1 MRPIKSSVGDF
12 ITSFSMI
19 MLAGVVLTASVH
31 PAAAQSDP
39 KDQTFAQLRETQKK
53 LGPNAI
59 LSGGA
64 RSLFDFARNWDT
76 TKAAFARLATD
87 QIQAQ
92 ALSALTNGVVSGQL
106 DLSLSKLAFFSQNE
120 SSTAWCDKNVVI
132 GFNDTGSLAES
143 FFSTNAQF
151 TGLGYSVSADKG
163 THFTDMGFPTLSSDP
178 TSDLGFDQVFTCA
191 SASNFY
197 FSSLYNTATRTAVTV
212 SASSDGGQ
220 TFGAPVIA
228 ASASNGG
235 IMGGGAGHFFDG
247 DWMAVNPANPQQLFV
262 TYTDDDFSGAVC
274 TTGFVGTSIKLVSS
288 NDGGLTWG
296 SPVSVVGE
304 FCNDPTSPVEGAV
317 EFSGVAVD
325 PARTTVYVSWEFI
338 DVANFL
344 TTFAREVDI
353 AKASIP
359 TSPSPLSF
367 GSPVKVSGVNFA
379 GAFDTLSF
387 GSGGG
392 FTFFQGLQGRIET
405 FEHPILAV
413 GKGPKNT
420 GVLYLTWNDGDNAV
434 PDVLANFFS
443 TPAPTYHFTDI
454 LLSSSADGAATWSK
468 PVRINDNREDGSAA
482 HPFSDQF
489 HPTVATDKR
498 GKIGV
503 CFYDRRND
511 PNNFLIG
518 RTCAFSSDGSK
529 WKNISAKSRRGP
541 SVANQDDFG
550 LHDWLGDYETLA
562 TDSLNQNAGFI
573 GGYTDTSAG
582 YQNIRS
588 TKFSRDDD

>member
-1 MRPIKSSVGDF
+1 MRPSKSSAGDL
-12 ITSFSMI
+12 ITSFTMI
-19 MLAGVVLTASVH
+19 IVVGFVLATSVH

-39 KDQTFAQLRETQKK
+39 EDQTFAQLRETQKK

-64 RSLFDFARNWDT
+64 RNLFDFARNWET
-76 TKAAFARLATD
+76 TKAGFARFATAE
-87 QIQAQ
+87 IQTQ
-92 ALSALTNGVVSGQL
+92 ALSALIKGAVSGPL
-106 DLSLSKLAFFSQNE
+106 NLSFSKLAFFSQNE
-120 SSTAWCDKNVVI
+120 SSTGWCGKNVVI
-132 GFNDTGSLAES
+132 GFNDTGSFAES
-143 FFSTNAQF
+143 FSSTNAQI
-151 TGLGYSVSADKG
+151 TGLAYSVSTDKG
-163 THFTDMGFPTLSSDP
+163 AHFTDMGFPTLSSDP
-178 TSDLGFDQVFTCA
+178 TSVLGFDQVFTCA
-191 SASNFY
+191 SARDFY
-197 FSSLYNTATRTAVTV
+197 FSSLYNNATKTAVTV

-235 IMGGGAGHFFDG
+235 MINGGAGHFLDG
-247 DWMAVNPANPQQLFV
+247 DWMVVNPANLKQLFV
-262 TYTDDDFSGAVC
+262 TYTDDDYSGAVC
-274 TTGFVGTSIKLVSS
+274 ATGFVGTSIKLVSS

-296 SPVSVVGE
+296 SPVTVVGE
-304 FCNDPTSPVEGAV
+304 FCNDPTSPVEGSV
-317 EFSGVAVD
+317 EFSDVAVD
-325 PARTTVYVSWEFI
+325 PAGTTVYVSWEFI

-353 AKASIP
+353 AKATISTTP
-359 TSPSPLSF
+359 GPLSF
-367 GSPVKVSGVNFA
+367 GSPIKVSGVNFA
-379 GAFDTLSF
+379 GAFDTLMF
-387 GSGGG
+387 GSGGP
-392 FTFFQGLQGRIET
+392 TFFQGLQGRILT

-413 GKGPKNT
+413 GEGPRNT
-420 GVLYLTWNDGDNAV
+420 GVLYLTWNDGNNAV
-434 PDVLANFFS
+434 PDVLANFFKI
-443 TPAPTYHFTDI
+443 PVPTYHFTDI
-454 LLSSSADGAATWSK
+454 LLSSSGDGGATWSK
-468 PVRINDNREDGSAA
+468 PARVNDNREDGSAA

-489 HPTVATDKR
+489 HPTVATDKT

-529 WKNISAKSRRGP
+529 WKNINIQSPGGP

-562 TDSLNQNAGFI
+562 TDSLNQSAGFI

-582 YQNIRS
+582 YQNIR
-588 TKFSRDDD
+588 TNKFSRDD